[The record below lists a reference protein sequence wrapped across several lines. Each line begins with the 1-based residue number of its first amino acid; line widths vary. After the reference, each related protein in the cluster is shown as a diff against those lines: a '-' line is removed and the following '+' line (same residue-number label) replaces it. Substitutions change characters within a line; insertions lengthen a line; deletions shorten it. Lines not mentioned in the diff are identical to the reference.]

1 MSTPT
6 PARDALRAPAAVVPQ
21 PRPSADP
28 PVESAPGTA
37 PGSEPAP
44 SGYTEPV
51 SIFGRHG
58 WLVPATG
65 IACVIAVFLAMV
77 VLTWAAGGGSPFDR

>member
-6 PARDALRAPAAVVPQ
+6 PARDAVRTAAVVPQ

-28 PVESAPGTA
+28 PVESARPD
-37 PGSEPAP
+37 PAP
-44 SGYTEPV
+44 STYTEPV

-65 IACVIAVFLAMV
+65 IACVIAVFVAMV